1 MNSGNLKAKTI
12 NCLLHNF
19 NIHISNGFL
28 IEKSSTMFGL
38 RKVVVVSPRINY
50 QKVEVVE
57 CRLRGVISMLDKF
70 LLSGEVIGLERINI
84 GKIGL

>member
-1 MNSGNLKAKTI
+1 
-12 NCLLHNF
+12 
-19 NIHISNGFL
+19 
-28 IEKSSTMFGL
+28 MFGL